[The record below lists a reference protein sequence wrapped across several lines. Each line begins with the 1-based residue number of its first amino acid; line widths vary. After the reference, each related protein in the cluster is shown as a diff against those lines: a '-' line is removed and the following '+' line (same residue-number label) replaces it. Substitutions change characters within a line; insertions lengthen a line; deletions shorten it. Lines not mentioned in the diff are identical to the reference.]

1 MKSEKISSKELFNA
15 IDQIYE
21 EKGITREYLID
32 SLKTALKKAYKRD
45 FINTYCLEERE
56 ERKKTKEDEL
66 VKDDGNE
73 EKKETKNG
81 YLIPQDIDVEIT
93 DKDIKV
99 FCVKEVVESFK
110 EKELGVKISLEEAKA
125 ISKKAKI
132 GDFVK
137 VEVTPKNFGRIAAS
151 TGKQVLIQKINEA
164 EKNLVYTLY
173 ADKVGQ
179 IIVGTVQKTEK
190 YGIIVDLGKGVEAL
204 IPTNEQIKTEKLQ
217 QHQKV
222 KALVL
227 DVQNETKIA
236 SPKITLSR
244 TNENFV
250 RKLFENEV
258 PEIMEGIVEIKDIAR
273 EAGSRTKLSV
283 WSNDENVDPV
293 GSLVG
298 KKGMRIQPIID
309 ELNGEKIDVIPY
321 SEDIPSYIINA
332 ISPAP
337 ILAID
342 INDEEKIATVVVP
355 DDALV
360 FAIGAAGQNVRLA
373 ARLTGWKIDIKTE
386 TQIKETVVE

>member
-15 IDQIYE
+15 IDQIYQ
-21 EKGITREYLID
+21 EKGITKEYLID
-32 SLKTALKKAYKRD
+32 SLKTALKAAYKKD
-45 FINTYCLEERE
+45 FENTHNNNGENSE
-56 ERKKTKEDEL
+56 
-66 VKDDGNE
+66 N
-73 EKKETKNG
+73 ETKVNV
-81 YLIPQDIDVEIT
+81 IVPEEVDVDITEQA
-93 DKDIKV
+93 IKV
-99 FCVKEVVESFK
+99 YAVKEVCEEILPEEV
-110 EKELGVKISLEEAKA
+110 GIKISLDDAKK
-125 ISKKAKI
+125 ITKKAKVGNKI
-132 GDFVK
+132 K

-151 TGKQVLIQKINEA
+151 TGKQILVQKIVEA
-164 EKNLVYTLY
+164 EKDLVYTQY

-179 IIVGTVQKTEK
+179 IITGTVQKTEK
-190 YGIIVDLGKGVEAL
+190 FGVIVDLGRVEAL
-204 IPTNEQIKTEKLQ
+204 IPANEQIKTEKLQ
-217 QHQKV
+217 PHQKI

-227 DVQNETKIA
+227 NVVNE
-236 SPKITLSR
+236 SGNSLPKITLSR
-244 TNENFV
+244 KSPNFV

-258 PEIMEGIVEIKDIAR
+258 PEIMDGIVEIKDIAR
-273 EAGSRTKLSV
+273 EAGSRTKISV

-321 SEDIPSYIINA
+321 SDDIPSYIINA

-360 FAIGAAGQNVRLA
+360 FAIGAGGQNVRLA
-373 ARLTGWKIDIKTE
+373 AMLTGWKIDIKTE
-386 TQIKETVVE
+386 TQIKENVVE